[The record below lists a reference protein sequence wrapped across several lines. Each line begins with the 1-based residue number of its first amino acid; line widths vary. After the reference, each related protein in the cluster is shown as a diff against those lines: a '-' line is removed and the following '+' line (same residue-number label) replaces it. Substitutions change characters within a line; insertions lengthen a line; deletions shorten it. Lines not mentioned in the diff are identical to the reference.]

1 MSQAHAHGHDH
12 GHDHAHGHAHEHGAR
27 SSATRLKVALGLTAA
42 VAILEFAG
50 GWLAHSLA
58 LLSDSVHVATDVV
71 ALAIALVAT
80 VQATRPA
87 NVRQTYGFARMEI
100 LAALANGTLLF
111 GITVLIAFEA
121 VRRLMH
127 PAPTEGALMAEI
139 AAAGFVV
146 NVGVGLMLASG
157 SRTSLNLRAA
167 LLHVGGDALG
177 AIAVVI
183 GGVVILGTGAEW
195 IDPALSLVVALIIVA
210 GVWGVVR
217 EAADVLLESAPSH
230 ATVPLVRERLR
241 ALAGVVDV
249 HDLHVWSIGSGRHV
263 LSAHVLLTDK
273 RISEASAILR
283 EIEKT
288 AREEFRITHVTVQ
301 FECESCEADDRI
313 VCTQVPSHP

>member
-1 MSQAHAHGHDH
+1 VSAAHAHAHP
-12 GHDHAHGHAHEHGAR
+12 HAHAG
-27 SSATRLKVALGLTAA
+27 STLRLKLALGLTAL
-42 VAILEFAG
+42 VALFEFAG
-50 GWLAHSLA
+50 GWIAHSLA

-71 ALAIALVAT
+71 ALAIALAAT
-80 VQATRPA
+80 IQAARPA
-87 NVRQTYGFARMEI
+87 NTRQTYGFARMEI

-121 VRRLMH
+121 VRRFVH
-127 PAPTEGALMAEI
+127 PEPSQGGLMATI
-139 AAAGFVV
+139 AAAGFLV
-146 NVGVGLMLASG
+146 NVAVGLMLLRNG
-157 SRTSLNLRAA
+157 HDNLNTRAA

-177 AIAVVI
+177 AIAVAV
-183 GGVVILGTGAEW
+183 GGLVILATGAQW
-195 IDPALSLVVALIIVA
+195 IDPSLSLVVAAIIVA

-230 ATVPLVRERLR
+230 ATIPLVRRRICELD
-241 ALAGVVDV
+241 GVVGV

-283 EIEKT
+283 TIEKT
-288 AREEFRITHVTVQ
+288 MHDEFEITHVTVQ

-313 VCTQVPSHP
+313 VCTQTGP